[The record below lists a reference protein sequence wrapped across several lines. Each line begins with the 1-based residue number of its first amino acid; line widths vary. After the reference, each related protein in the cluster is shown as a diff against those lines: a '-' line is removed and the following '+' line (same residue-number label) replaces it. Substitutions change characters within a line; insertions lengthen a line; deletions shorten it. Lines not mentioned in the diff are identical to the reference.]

1 MNKPYTP
8 KSQIPQ
14 MVAFRAL
21 GRLKQGERN
30 KSEVAYEEQVLKPAI
45 TAGEVLWYAFEPFK
59 IRIGANCFYTPDY
72 GVMRRSGQLECHE
85 VKGFWTD
92 DARVK
97 IKAAAAN
104 MPFQFIAITR
114 ASKAKGGGWIEER
127 F

>member
-1 MNKPYTP
+1 MTYA
-8 KSQIPQ
+8 SRAQAPQ
-14 MVAFRAL
+14 MVAMRAL

-30 KSEVAYEEQVLKPAI
+30 KSEIAYEDQVLKPAMQ
-45 TAGEVLWYAFEPFK
+45 AGEILWYAFEPWK
-59 IRIGANCFYTPDY
+59 VRIGANCFYTPDY
-72 GVMRRSGQLECHE
+72 GVLRKNGMLECHE

-104 MPFQFIAITR
+104 LPVQFIAVTR
-114 ASKAKGGGWIEER
+114 ISKARGGGWSEER